1 MYREENLLRHVAM
14 EVKFF
19 DLSKLWPAKMAE
31 KSEKFDMYV
40 FSVQMIAL
48 RTKTV
53 AHATLQWPSL
63 PTKFVEIHNF
73 CYHGTVTSHLL
84 SLAKTICRC

>member
-1 MYREENLLRHVAM
+1 
-14 EVKFF
+14 
-19 DLSKLWPAKMAE
+19 MAE
-31 KSEKFDMYV
+31 KSEKLDMYV

-53 AHATLQWPSL
+53 AHVTLQWPSL

-84 SLAKTICRC
+84 SLAKTIFGC